1 VTVPLPRPDLT
12 PRRALF
18 WTALGVFA
26 VWFAF
31 LAWVYVS
38 QILVKKA

>member
-1 VTVPLPRPDLT
+1 MNPPLSKPNLKPRLG
-12 PRRALF
+12 LF
-18 WTALGVFA
+18 ILSMLAFA

-38 QILVKKA
+38 QILLKHS

>member
-1 VTVPLPRPDLT
+1 MNPPLPKPNLK
-12 PRRALF
+12 PRMALF
-18 WTALGVFA
+18 VAALLTFG

-38 QILVKKA
+38 QILMKR